1 MGTSEKAT
9 PHPNESPRISPEV
22 VAKWRSDLTSGE
34 NAIDPT
40 TFAGTI
46 PQVRGVAPRIRVGR
60 DKWFNLLWL
69 LPIGLVV
76 LVAAIAI
83 AQGLRDLSSVQQF
96 IARHPGTTVAHPE
109 QTSGM
114 PTWLRWQH
122 FFNLFLMIFI
132 IRSGIQI
139 LTDHPRLYWT
149 RHCTPGKDWF
159 RFQNPVPA
167 DPLWTAKQD
176 SVSLPQ
182 QIGLP
187 GLRHSIGLARW
198 WHLGIDTL
206 WLLNGAVFYIFLFTS
221 GQWRKVVPTS
231 WDVFPNALSVLIQ
244 YLSLRWPSE
253 TGWVA
258 YNGLQQIAYFLTI
271 FVAAPAALI
280 TGLGMSPALST
291 RFRWISRPF
300 SIQLARSLHF
310 LVLVWFLLFIVV
322 HVSLVF
328 TTGAL
333 RNLNHIYA
341 GRDDTSWLGFTL
353 FTLSMVVAVVGWVA
367 ATPLTIRHPRL
378 VQRIGYALIGP
389 AQRLFEHLDSKP
401 GEYTERDISPYF
413 WHNGHYP
420 DTPEYRALFDSR
432 FTDYRLRIHGLVNNP
447 VELSLDQLRAMPHH
461 EQITQHFCIQGWSGV
476 AKWGGVSMR
485 SIMELVQPHPDA
497 KWAVF
502 YSLAEGPEKGRYYD
516 AHPIEQMSYHLTM
529 LAYDMND
536 APLTY
541 GHGAPL
547 RLRNET
553 QLGFK
558 QVKWIQGIEFV
569 ADFTE
574 IGGGHGGYNEDHE
587 FFGYRQ
593 SI

>member
-1 MGTSEKAT
+1 M
-9 PHPNESPRISPEV
+9 SPEV

-159 RFQNPVPA
+159 RFQNPVPG

-244 YLSLRWPSE
+244 YLSLRWPTE